1 MKLQTMAFTKKYGFR
16 FNFSKTYW
24 LPLEV
29 FQKKKSNTFNPFT
42 FQWIASKIF
51 FQVFPDIL
59 INFLFFFKI
68 CKWPIFQWQLL
79 IKVSMFS
86 KNKPSHCFQGLFF
99 RVSFFFR
106 NQQLGTG
113 FSPIQT
119 FLLKTKAQVLLLRP
133 SWFSKGFSLFDT
145 YKS

>member
-1 MKLQTMAFTKKYGFR
+1 MQQIYRRTLYRSLISMKLQTMASTKKYGFR

-29 FQKKKSNTFNPFT
+29 FQKKKKKKKSNTFNPFT
-42 FQWIASKIF
+42 FQKIASKIL
-51 FQVFPDIL
+51 FQVFPYIL

-86 KNKPSHCFQGLFF
+86 KNKPSHCFQGVFF
-99 RVSFFFR
+99 RVSFYFKKAS
-106 NQQLGTG
+106 LGINNWG
-113 FSPIQT
+113 LA
-119 FLLKTKAQVLLLRP
+119 FLLYK
-133 SWFSKGFSLFDT
+133 LF
-145 YKS
+145 Y